1 MASHLG
7 AQDTRKIARHLLAAG
22 LMLFT
27 GYAFG
32 LFTLGGCGGSQ
43 MGGASPGD
51 QELPDSVMGKLT
63 DCGKQGPKAL
73 TPVEYAL
80 VFTVAFT
87 KDGQVQD
94 VLLTD
99 STLHVPEVERCM
111 AHALHGL
118 SATAEALPL
127 RRRAR
132 SIGSREEEAL
142 RRRVRCQL
150 QQEQDE

>member
-1 MASHLG
+1 MASRTG
-7 AQDTRKIARHLLAAG
+7 ARNTSAIARHLLAAG
-22 LMLFT
+22 LMLST

-43 MGGASPGD
+43 MGGASPAD
-51 QELPDSVMGKLT
+51 QQLPNSVMEKLT

-94 VLLTD
+94 VLLAD
-99 STLHVPEVERCM
+99 STLHVPEVEACMPCRCGDELSK
-111 AHALHGL
+111 AIWPLHRERVRSLGRPKW
-118 SATAEALPL
+118 SKRSRL
-127 RRRAR
+127 RRSSSSA
-132 SIGSREEEAL
+132 I
-142 RRRVRCQL
+142 
-150 QQEQDE
+150 